1 LPGLFYVWRRFVVI
15 GFTSLSAPVSKQH
28 FFWKTLWRCAT
39 QQLLAGS
46 NRESTAMINLRDVL
60 AFGKSR
66 GRWETMLRALYRD
79 RARGTNAG
87 TRLREIVGF
96 GSNPGHLRM
105 FFYRPRILAENPALV
120 VVLHGCTQTAAGYD
134 LGAGWSTL
142 AERYGFAVLL
152 PEQQRSNNP
161 NGCFNWF
168 QPAHSRRN
176 QGEPLSIRQMIEK
189 FVVDHG
195 IDRRRIFITGLSA
208 GGAMTSNMLA
218 CYPEVFAGGAI
229 IAGLPYG
236 AATTVQQAFESM
248 FKSPS
253 RSPREW
259 GDLVR
264 KASSHRGPWPR
275 VSVWHGNADKTVI
288 PSNAL
293 EILKQWTEVHGLPPS
308 PSLKTRV
315 DGFPRQVWLDEAG
328 DEVIEAYTITD
339 MAHGTPLAMGET
351 DGACGAPGPFLLPV
365 GISSSYHIAKFFGIA
380 VARPLAEKNSVAP
393 SPTISPSAAE
403 PVLEGEI
410 LDKDDEP
417 VRQQQ
422 AKPYLPDIEAIIN
435 KALRA
440 AGLIKA

>member
-1 LPGLFYVWRRFVVI
+1 
-15 GFTSLSAPVSKQH
+15 
-28 FFWKTLWRCAT
+28 
-39 QQLLAGS
+39 
-46 NRESTAMINLRDVL
+46 MINLRQAL
-60 AFGKSR
+60 SLGNRRAGWQKF
-66 GRWETMLRALYRD
+66 LRALERR
-79 RARGTNAG
+79 RARSAG
-87 TRLREIVGF
+87 HGSTRLREIFDF
-96 GSNPGHLRM
+96 GSNPGKLRM
-105 FFYRPRILAENPALV
+105 FGYRPPTLADNPALV

-142 AERYGFAVLL
+142 ADRYGFALLL

-168 QPAHSRRN
+168 QPAHSRRD

-189 FVVDHG
+189 SVVDQG
-195 IDRRRIFITGLSA
+195 IDRHRVFITGLSA

-229 IAGLPYG
+229 VAGLPYG
-236 AATTVQQAFESM
+236 AATTVQQAFKSM
-248 FKSPS
+248 FQSPS
-253 RSPREW
+253 RSAREW

-293 EILKQWTEVHGLPPS
+293 EILKQWTEIHGLPLS
-308 PSLKTRV
+308 PSVKTRV
-315 DGFPRQVWLDEAG
+315 DGFPREVWINGAG
-328 DEVIEAYTITD
+328 DELIEAYTIPN
-339 MAHGTPLAMGET
+339 MAHGAPLAISEAE
-351 DGACGAPGPFLLPV
+351 GACGAPGPFLLPV

-380 VARPLAEKNSVAP
+380 VARASVERNTVKLSPAP
-393 SPTISPSAAE
+393 HQFTGAE

-417 VRQQQ
+417 IRQQE
-422 AKPYLPDIEAIIN
+422 PMPPLPDIGAIIN
-435 KALRA
+435 NALRA
-440 AGLIKA
+440 AGLIKD